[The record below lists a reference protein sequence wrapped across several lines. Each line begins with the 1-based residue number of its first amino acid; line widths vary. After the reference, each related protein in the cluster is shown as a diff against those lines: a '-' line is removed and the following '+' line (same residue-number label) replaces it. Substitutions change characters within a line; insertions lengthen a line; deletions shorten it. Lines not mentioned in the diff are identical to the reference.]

1 MKWFIIVILTANPAV
16 PSDIINKPSFDTR
29 ELCREYV
36 VKNYDKLNERVN
48 KDHDQH
54 HSTPNL
60 YHCVSNNP
68 ER

>member
-16 PSDIINKPSFDTR
+16 PSDILNKPLFDT
-29 ELCREYV
+29 EVQCREYV
-36 VKNYDKLNERVN
+36 VSNYEKLNKRVN

-60 YHCVSNNP
+60 FHCVYNKP
-68 ER
+68 DR